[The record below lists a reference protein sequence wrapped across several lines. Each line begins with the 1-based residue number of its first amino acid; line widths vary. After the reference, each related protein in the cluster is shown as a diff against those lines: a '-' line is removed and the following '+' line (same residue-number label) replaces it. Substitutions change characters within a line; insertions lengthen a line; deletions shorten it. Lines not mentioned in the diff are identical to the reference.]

1 MVEAGILAAI
11 AVVMSLIG
19 VYVPVLGTLINFV
32 WPLPIVVC
40 GCRHGLR
47 YSVMALLVSA
57 VLIAAV
63 ISPIQAFF
71 LCAIFGVMGLILGEC
86 MRRHLPPL
94 RLMFFGSLGAGLAFV
109 INIALCF
116 LVLGVNPIEMIFSS
130 FNDSLSFVEEFYR
143 SHNFS
148 SEQVQASLNNYKD
161 MLRLMRI
168 IMPAAF
174 LLSAPCFAFINYQA
188 AKAIMVKLGDS
199 FPPFP
204 PFRNLVVPTW
214 VLYPFVLSLFA
225 VTYFYREGQQGWPYL
240 LAVNIQTLTSF
251 LLLFQAIVL
260 LYWYCQTKGKPT
272 WWANLGTCLVLFVP
286 ILGQLM
292 ICLGAFDMVADF
304 RKLRHRQKD

>member
-1 MVEAGILAAI
+1 MVEAGILAAV

-19 VYVPVLGTLINFV
+19 VYVPVLGTLLNFV

-40 GCRHGLR
+40 GCRHGLK
-47 YSVMALLVSA
+47 YSIMSLLVAS
-57 VLIAAV
+57 VIIAAV
-63 ISPIQAFF
+63 ISPVQAFF
-71 LCAIFGVMGLILGEC
+71 LCAIFGVMGIILGEC

-94 RLMFFGSLGAGLAFV
+94 RLMFFGSIGAGLAFV
-109 INIALCF
+109 INILLCF
-116 LVLGVNPIEMIFSS
+116 WVLGIDPVETIFAS
-130 FNDSLSFVEEFYR
+130 FNESLGYVEDFYR

-148 SEQVQASLNNYKD
+148 SEQLAASLNDYRN
-161 MLRLMRI
+161 MLKLMRI

-204 PFRNLVVPTW
+204 PFRELTVPAW

-225 VTYFYREGQQGWPYL
+225 VTYFYQTGQQQGWPYL
-240 LAVNIQTLTSF
+240 IAVNVQTLTSF
-251 LLLFQAIVL
+251 LLLFQAVVL

-272 WWANLGTCLVLFVP
+272 WWANVGTALVLFVP
-286 ILGQLM
+286 LLGQLM
-292 ICLGAFDMVADF
+292 IYVGAFDMVADF
-304 RKLRHRQKD
+304 RKLRHRKK